1 MMRNEAKFYTLEKKI
16 EIEHQMTKLLSHYPE
31 REIEL

>member
-1 MMRNEAKFYTLEKKI
+1 MRNKAKFCMFQKKI